1 MYNNISKDIKKGFII
16 INCIYAT
23 CFLLGIFFSLYIGVK
38 DGGEKIFNQQ
48 NIQLLEKE
56 YIFLEVLNNNLKLG
70 IKILSGVIFGGISSI
85 GFICLNGIFF
95 GIVCGVT
102 IKTYSFLYLF
112 KLVAF
117 HGGLEI
123 IAFNI
128 LAAASIIP
136 IIFIKNKILN
146 KEYKILE
153 NIKIYFKLGILGIS
167 LIIIAA
173 FIEGFIS
180 TIMI

>member
-1 MYNNISKDIKKGFII
+1 MYNNISKDIKRGFII
-16 INCIYAT
+16 INCIYVI
-23 CFLLGIFFSLYIGVK
+23 CFLLGIFFSLYIGDK
-38 DGGEKIFNQQ
+38 GGEEHIFNQQ
-48 NIQLLEKE
+48 NIQILGKE

-70 IKILSGVIFGGISSI
+70 IKILSGVILGGISSI

-102 IKTYSFLYLF
+102 IKTYSFLYLI

-128 LAAASIIP
+128 LATAAIIP

-146 KEYKILE
+146 KEYKILDG
-153 NIKIYFKLGILGIS
+153 IKNYFKLAILGLS

-180 TIMI
+180 TIMM